1 MEGSL
6 TGRLILIAEDEPL
19 IALDVKQTFE
29 EEGAEVIVAR
39 TLNDALHGVEHP
51 ALSAAVLDYAL
62 GGGDSS
68 GVCARMQERKIP
80 FVVYTGYDNPGGAF
94 SYGVHVK
101 KPASL
106 SELVTTVRGLIAGA
120 ASQETDVDRAT
131 AALSTNARYR

>member
-19 IALDVKQTFE
+19 IALDIKQTFE
-29 EEGAEVIVAR
+29 EEGAQVIVAR

-68 GVCARMQERKIP
+68 GVCARMQQRKIP
-80 FVVYTGYDNPGGAF
+80 FIVYTGYDNPGGAF
-94 SYGVHVK
+94 RYGVHVK

-106 SELVTTVRGLIAGA
+106 SELVATVRGLIAGA
-120 ASQETDVDRAT
+120 ASQETDVCRA
-131 AALSTNARYR
+131 AAAFSPDARYR